1 MKDYIKKK
9 WQFLW
14 SNSSKTWV
22 KNVNLRKKV
31 LEAVKS
37 GSSYNN
43 IRKDKREFGQNLS
56 VLEVCLEET
65 YDVALKMLKRSA

>member
-1 MKDYIKKK
+1 MKDYIIKK
-9 WQFLW
+9 WQVLW
-14 SNSSKTWV
+14 CNSSKTWV
-22 KNVNLRKKV
+22 KNVNLPKKV
-31 LEAVKS
+31 LEAVES
-37 GSSYNN
+37 GSPYNN